1 MGGGAWTTKAFNE
14 VKASR
19 GFSTVDTFAFS
30 STQSTFKATTINEKL
45 NPYGVVREC
54 CENEEHPNTI
64 PIILGLDVTGSMNQ
78 ACKACL
84 DSLNQVILQ
93 LYEKFPDVEI
103 AIAGIGDFSWDQSPF
118 QLSQFESDVRIAENI
133 FDLYIE
139 NGGGSNSWESYTALW
154 YAGLYHTKLDC
165 WSRGQKGI
173 LISLGDEMLNP
184 MLPKNTINRVFGDT
198 VQADAETEELYQKTS
213 EKYDIY
219 HIAVTNDSCY
229 YRHKDQIE
237 NSFGK
242 MLGQNL
248 FKSTTDD
255 LVKVIIQI
263 VEDSVN
269 KVKYNSNV
277 VITKDGI
284 AW

>member
-1 MGGGAWTTKAFNE
+1 MGSGCWVESKFIEAKAT
-14 VKASR
+14 R
-19 GFSTVDTFAFS
+19 GFSVTDSFVDS
-30 STQSTFKATTINEKL
+30 STQSTFKAERMSDKL

-103 AIAGIGDFSWDQSPF
+103 AVAGIGDFSWDQSPF

-165 WSRGQKGI
+165 WNRGQKGI

-198 VQADAETEELYQKTS
+198 VQADIETEELYQKTS

-237 NSFGK
+237 NTFGK
-242 MLGQNL
+242 VLGQNL

-277 VITKDGI
+277 VITEDGI

>member
-1 MGGGAWTTKAFNE
+1 MGSGCWVESKFIEAKTT
-14 VKASR
+14 R
-19 GFSTVDTFAFS
+19 GFSITDSFVNS
-30 STQSTFKATTINEKL
+30 STQSTFKAKKMSDKL

-54 CENEEHPNTI
+54 CENGEHPNTI

-198 VQADAETEELYQKTS
+198 VQADVETEELYQKTS

-219 HIAVTNDSCY
+219 HIAITNDSCY
-229 YRHKDQIE
+229 YHHKDQIE

-277 VITKDGI
+277 IITEDGI

>member
-1 MGGGAWTTKAFNE
+1 MAFSEAKAT
-14 VKASR
+14 R
-19 GFSTVDTFAFS
+19 GFSTTDSFVNS
-30 STQSTFKATTINEKL
+30 STQSTFKAKRMPDKL

>member
-1 MGGGAWTTKAFNE
+1 MGSGCWVESKFIEAKAT
-14 VKASR
+14 R
-19 GFSTVDTFAFS
+19 GFSTIDSFVSS
-30 STQSTFKATTINEKL
+30 STQSTFKAKKMSDKL

-165 WSRGQKGI
+165 WNRGKKGI
-173 LISLGDEMLNP
+173 LISMGDEICNP
-184 MLPKNTINRVFGDT
+184 VLPREAIQRVFGDA
-198 VQADAETEELYQKTS
+198 VQADIETEELYQKTS

-229 YRHKDQIE
+229 YRYKDQIE

-242 MLGQNL
+242 ILGQNL

-277 VITKDGI
+277 IVTEDGI

>member
-1 MGGGAWTTKAFNE
+1 MGSGCWVESKFIEAKAT
-14 VKASR
+14 R
-19 GFSTVDTFAFS
+19 GFSITDSFVNS
-30 STQSTFKATTINEKL
+30 STQSTFKAKSMSDKL
-45 NPYGVVREC
+45 NPYGVVRAC

-84 DSLNQVILQ
+84 DSLNQVILK

-118 QLSQFESDVRIAENI
+118 QLSQFESDIRIAENI

-165 WSRGQKGI
+165 WNRGQKGI

-198 VQADAETEELYQKTS
+198 VQADVETEELYQKTS

-219 HIAVTNDSCY
+219 HIAITNDSCY

-242 MLGQNL
+242 VLGQNL

-263 VEDSVN
+263 VEDSIN
-269 KVKYNSNV
+269 KVKYNSGIS
-277 VITKDGI
+277 ITEDGI

>member
-1 MGGGAWTTKAFNE
+1 MGSGCWVESKFIETKAT
-14 VKASR
+14 R
-19 GFSTVDTFAFS
+19 GFSTTDSFVSS
-30 STQSTFKATTINEKL
+30 STQSTFKAKRMSDKL

-173 LISLGDEMLNP
+173 LISFGDEMLNP

-198 VQADAETEELYQKTS
+198 VQADVETEELYQKTS

-229 YRHKDQIE
+229 YRYKDQIE

-242 MLGQNL
+242 ILGQNL

-263 VEDSVN
+263 VENSVN

-277 VITKDGI
+277 VITEDGI

>member
-1 MGGGAWTTKAFNE
+1 MGSGTWATMAFSEAKAT
-14 VKASR
+14 R
-19 GFSTVDTFAFS
+19 GFSTTDSFVNS
-30 STQSTFKATTINEKL
+30 STQSTFKAKRMPDKL

-103 AIAGIGDFSWDQSPF
+103 AIACIGDFSWDQSPF

-242 MLGQNL
+242 MLGHTPSISISPL
-248 FKSTTDD
+248 DHIAHILLYKLIEYIFVVS
-255 LVKVIIQI
+255 I
-263 VEDSVN
+263 VFR
-269 KVKYNSNV
+269 
-277 VITKDGI
+277 
-284 AW
+284 